1 VNQGP
6 AYVAAATLIDLLV
19 HSTELTLRDRLVL
32 ETGLAA
38 AATDSGALWRREPDG
53 VWRPSVERG
62 RRGGRFETERA
73 ARRALEN
80 PLAPSLPGFA
90 CVRAELG
97 ARGVALV
104 LASPLE
110 EEAEDALEAL
120 LACMLIVE
128 LASGD
133 APHGPEAPLP
143 AAVHEPGAAA
153 PGELGRIQH
162 DVRNALTSLMAT
174 RQVLERFGADLG
186 AEERRAYTDAVSR
199 ECERTGS
206 ILALGLL
213 GVDGKGARMST
224 AAEITLDVLALE
236 RAELTRAGCEVR
248 TDIDAEARALRPA
261 CGAESWSRIV
271 RNLVTN
277 AREAAAIRGGRS
289 GLEVALRRAGNDLR
303 LTMEDAAG
311 GLPAIALPTLFEAGF
326 SAGKAGGSGRGL
338 EVVRALVVAARGAV
352 FVQRREG
359 GARFEVWMPAH
370 ADPGG
375 RGTQPE
381 QGESAGQ
388 EARGNDH
395 VE

>member
-1 VNQGP
+1 VNQEP

-53 VWRPSVERG
+53 VWHPSVERG

-110 EEAEDALEAL
+110 DEAEDALEAL

-133 APHGPEAPLP
+133 APGPEAPLP
-143 AAVHEPGAAA
+143 AAAREPGPNAA
-153 PGELGRIQH
+153 GELGRIQH

-174 RQVLERFGADLG
+174 RQVLERYGAELG
-186 AEERRAYTDAVSR
+186 AEERRAFTDAVSR

-206 ILALGLL
+206 ILAQGLL
-213 GVDGKGARMST
+213 GRDGAASRLAT

-236 RAELTRAGCEVR
+236 RAELARAGCEVR
-248 TDIDAEARALRPA
+248 TDIDADARDLRPE

-271 RNLVTN
+271 RNLVAN
-277 AREAAAIRGGRS
+277 AREAAAIRGGPGVLAVTIGS
-289 GLEVALRRAGNDLR
+289 HVDELR
-303 LTMEDAAG
+303 LTVEDAAG
-311 GLPAIALPTLFEAGF
+311 GLPDVALPTLFESGF
-326 SAGKAGGSGRGL
+326 SAGKTGGSGRGL
-338 EVVRALVVAARGAV
+338 EVVRALVLAARGAV
-352 FVQRREG
+352 FVERREG
-359 GARFEVWMPAH
+359 GTRFEIWMPAL
-370 ADPGG
+370 G
-375 RGTQPE
+375 RAAGPAILPE
-381 QGESAGQ
+381 
-388 EARGNDH
+388 RGDSTG
-395 VE
+395 